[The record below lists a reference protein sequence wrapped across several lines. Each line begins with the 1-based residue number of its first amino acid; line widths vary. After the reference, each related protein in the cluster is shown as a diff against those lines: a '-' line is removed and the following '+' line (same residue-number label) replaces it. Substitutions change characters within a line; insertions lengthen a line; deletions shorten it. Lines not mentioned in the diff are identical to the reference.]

1 MRPGLFAHMIAQ
13 HEGAAGARGESE
25 YFHAA
30 PVCVR
35 PDAYRVG
42 MSTSERRVTRFYI
55 SVIVMAV
62 LGGTA
67 LVAAME
73 GAFHVALATAAM
85 LVPASVTAAV
95 LFARC

>member
-1 MRPGLFAHMIAQ
+1 MRPGLFAHMVAQ
-13 HEGAAGARGESE
+13 HEGAAGAGGEGKW
-25 YFHAA
+25 FHAA

-35 PDAYRVG
+35 PDAYG
-42 MSTSERRVTRFYI
+42 MGMRTSERRITRFYI

-73 GAFHVALATAAM
+73 GAFPVALATAAM
-85 LVPASVTAAV
+85 LVPAAATAAV

>member
-1 MRPGLFAHMIAQ
+1 MRPGLFAHMVAQ
-13 HEGAAGARGESE
+13 HEGAAGARGEGKW
-25 YFHAA
+25 FHAA

-35 PDAYRVG
+35 ADAYRGG
-42 MSTSERRVTRFYI
+42 MRTSERRVTRFYI

-67 LVAAME
+67 LVAAMV
-73 GAFHVALATAAM
+73 GAFPVALATAAM
-85 LVPASVTAAV
+85 LVPAAATTAV

>member
-25 YFHAA
+25 CFHAA

-35 PDAYRVG
+35 ADAYG
-42 MSTSERRVTRFYI
+42 MGMETSERRVTRFYI

-73 GAFHVALATAAM
+73 GAFPVALVTAAM
-85 LVPASVTAAV
+85 LVPASATAAV

>member
-1 MRPGLFAHMIAQ
+1 MR
-13 HEGAAGARGESE
+13 
-25 YFHAA
+25 
-30 PVCVR
+30 
-35 PDAYRVG
+35 
-42 MSTSERRVTRFYI
+42 TSDRRATRFYI

-73 GAFHVALATAAM
+73 GAFPVALATAAM
-85 LVPASVTAAV
+85 LVPASATAAV

>member
-1 MRPGLFAHMIAQ
+1 MRPGLFAHMVAQ
-13 HEGAAGARGESE
+13 HEGAAGAGGEGKW
-25 YFHAA
+25 FHAA

-35 PDAYRVG
+35 ADAYRGG
-42 MSTSERRVTRFYI
+42 MRTSERRVTRFYI

-73 GAFHVALATAAM
+73 GAFPIALATAAM
-85 LVPASVTAAV
+85 LVPASATTAV

>member
-1 MRPGLFAHMIAQ
+1 MR
-13 HEGAAGARGESE
+13 
-25 YFHAA
+25 
-30 PVCVR
+30 
-35 PDAYRVG
+35 
-42 MSTSERRVTRFYI
+42 TSERRVTRFYI

-73 GAFHVALATAAM
+73 GAFPIALATAAM
-85 LVPASVTAAV
+85 LVPASATTAV

>member
-1 MRPGLFAHMIAQ
+1 MRPGLFAHMVGQ
-13 HEGAAGARGESE
+13 HEGAAGASGENE
-25 YFHAA
+25 CFHAA

-35 PDAYRVG
+35 ADAYRVG
-42 MSTSERRVTRFYI
+42 MSTSERRATRFYI

-67 LVAAME
+67 LVAAMV
-73 GAFHVALATAAM
+73 GAFPVAVVAAAM
-85 LVPASVTAAV
+85 LVPAAATAAV

>member
-1 MRPGLFAHMIAQ
+1 MRPGLFAHMVAQ
-13 HEGAAGARGESE
+13 HEGAAGAGGESE
-25 YFHAA
+25 CFHAV

-35 PDAYRVG
+35 ADAYGVG
-42 MSTSERRVTRFYI
+42 MRTSERRVTRFYI

-67 LVAAME
+67 LVAAMV
-73 GAFHVALATAAM
+73 GAFPVALAAAAM
-85 LVPASVTAAV
+85 LVPAAATTAV

>member
-1 MRPGLFAHMIAQ
+1 MRPGLFAHMIVQ

-25 YFHAA
+25 CFHVT

-35 PDAYRVG
+35 ADAYRG
-42 MSTSERRVTRFYI
+42 SMRTSERRVTRFYL

-73 GAFHVALATAAM
+73 GAFPIALATAAM
-85 LVPASVTAAV
+85 LVPAAATAAV
-95 LFARC
+95 LFALC

>member
-1 MRPGLFAHMIAQ
+1 MFSRKDTVSSPRLNH
-13 HEGAAGARGESE
+13 AGARGEGKC
-25 YFHAA
+25 FHAA

-35 PDAYRVG
+35 ADAYG
-42 MSTSERRVTRFYI
+42 MGMETSERRITRFYI

-73 GAFHVALATAAM
+73 GAFHVALATAAL
-85 LVPASVTAAV
+85 LVPASATTAV

>member
-1 MRPGLFAHMIAQ
+1 MRPGLFAHMVVQ
-13 HEGAAGARGESE
+13 HEGAAGASGESE
-25 YFHAA
+25 CFHAA

-35 PDAYRVG
+35 PDAYG
-42 MSTSERRVTRFYI
+42 MGMRTSERRITRFYI

-73 GAFHVALATAAM
+73 GAFPIALATAAM
-85 LVPASVTAAV
+85 LVPAFATAAV
-95 LFARC
+95 LFALC

>member
-1 MRPGLFAHMIAQ
+1 MRPGLFAHMIVQ

-25 YFHAA
+25 CSHAA

-35 PDAYRVG
+35 PDAYG
-42 MSTSERRVTRFYI
+42 MGMRTSERRVTRFYI

-73 GAFHVALATAAM
+73 GAFPIALATAAM
-85 LVPASVTAAV
+85 LVPAAATAAV
-95 LFARC
+95 LFALC

>member
-1 MRPGLFAHMIAQ
+1 MRPGLFAHMVAQ
-13 HEGAAGARGESE
+13 HEGAAGAGGEGKW
-25 YFHAA
+25 FHAA

-35 PDAYRVG
+35 ADAYRGG
-42 MSTSERRVTRFYI
+42 MRTSERRVTRFYI

-73 GAFHVALATAAM
+73 GAFPIALAMAAM
-85 LVPASVTAAV
+85 LVPASATTAV